1 MTVLQESIFTVQPL
15 KTAPSWVAYLIPFT
29 PDRNSQ
35 NPPQSG
41 TRPVRQPVR
50 RQEQHQSIAA
60 LLDAAAQALT
70 ANSHLQRELFVHSWK
85 LHVGNT
91 GALIQQ
97 NLRAWNPIHGIGI
110 WPDRNPPSRWTQ
122 ETFMDASAAMLQDE
136 EPVLASYQVLHLRC
150 EARIRSE
157 VASSLFGGEALFQLF
172 SRCEADAFFARTKST
187 YLPLITDTLFRH
199 ARFYVPLLEAKTVSG
214 ATDQQLATWLCGAE
228 AYLRESA
235 EDRGILILART
246 THLRALQGAASH
258 ARIHL
263 ASPA

>member
-1 MTVLQESIFTVQPL
+1 MTGWQESIFTLEPL

-29 PDRNSQ
+29 PDRSSQ
-35 NPPQSG
+35 NPPQPG
-41 TRPVRQPVR
+41 TQPDRRP
-50 RQEQHQSIAA
+50 EQHQSIAA
-60 LLDAAAQALT
+60 LLDVAAQALT

-85 LHVGNT
+85 LHAGNT

-97 NLRAWNPIHGIGI
+97 NLPAWNPIHGIGI

-122 ETFMDASAAMLQDE
+122 ETFMDASAAMLQNE

-150 EARIRSE
+150 EAWIRSE

-172 SRCEADAFFARTKST
+172 SRREADAFFARTKST
-187 YLPLITDTLFRH
+187 YLPLIADTLFRH

-246 THLRALQGAASH
+246 THLPALQDAATH